1 MPKLCGLLLCAVMF
15 CWPSADTFAQSDE
28 WGSAQAAL
36 TRAELESL
44 RARYEAAAES
54 SAYSNALRT
63 QARMQAAMISSRLTE
78 GDFQVG
84 DRVAMSVEGQEL
96 LTKTFDIGPG
106 IILPLPS
113 VGDLPLRGVL
123 RSELEGKIAQ
133 HIGRVIVDPAV
144 HVRPLVRFAVVGE
157 VVRPGFYAASLD
169 GLITDAL
176 MEAGGPTGRADLNGV
191 RIERGTEV
199 LYSGSALQEAI
210 IAGRTLNQLNVR
222 AGDRVVVP
230 QQQTRSIGEAIRLA
244 VVAIP
249 SLVFVISQ
257 LLPNDPATTPPR

>member
-1 MPKLCGLLLCAVMF
+1 
-15 CWPSADTFAQSDE
+15 
-28 WGSAQAAL
+28 
-36 TRAELESL
+36 
-44 RARYEAAAES
+44 
-54 SAYSNALRT
+54 
-63 QARMQAAMISSRLTE
+63 
-78 GDFQVG
+78 
-84 DRVAMSVEGQEL
+84 
-96 LTKTFDIGPG
+96 
-106 IILPLPS
+106 
-113 VGDLPLRGVL
+113 
-123 RSELEGKIAQ
+123 
-133 HIGRVIVDPAV
+133 
-144 HVRPLVRFAVVGE
+144 

>member
-1 MPKLCGLLLCAVMF
+1 MSKLCGALLCAVLL
-15 CWPSADTFAQSDE
+15 CWPTADASAQSDE

-36 TRAELESL
+36 TRAELETL
-44 RARYEAAAES
+44 QARYEAAAES
-54 SAYSNALRT
+54 GAYSNALRAE
-63 QARMQAAMISSRLTE
+63 ARMQAAMIRARLTE

-84 DRVAMSVEGQEL
+84 DRIAMTVEGQEL
-96 LTKTFDIGPG
+96 LTRTFDIGPG
-106 IILPLPS
+106 TILALPS

-123 RSELEGKIAQ
+123 RSEIESRIAQ
-133 HIGRVIVDPAV
+133 HVGRVIVDPVV

-176 MEAGGPTGRADLNGV
+176 MEAGGPSVRADLNAI
-191 RIERGTEV
+191 RIERGTDV
-199 LYSGSALQEAI
+199 LYSGPALQEAI

-257 LLPNDPATTPPR
+257 LLPNDPATPTN